1 MAIVINRDEILSIV
15 KNIDVVAEM
24 EKGFIEYS
32 NGNCIVP
39 PVGELLMEKNNGET
53 HIKYG
58 YIKDQQYYV
67 IKVASGFYDNPK
79 LGIPSS
85 QGLML
90 VFNQKTGQTEA
101 VLLDEGHLTNIR
113 TAAAGALV
121 AKYFAPKK
129 IKAVGIVGAGT
140 QGKLQ
145 LKYLQEN
152 NPCKEVWVWDINKV
166 SSLKYKA
173 ELESDFNIH
182 IAETTAE
189 LAHHCNLIVTSTP
202 SQNALLHATDIRKGT
217 HITAVG
223 SDTPEKQELDSE
235 ILVVADIVV
244 SDSISQSKSRGEIY
258 RATRN
263 GSISPV
269 KVIELGVALQHKQL
283 QRTSEKQITVTD
295 LTGVAVQDIMIA
307 QSVYLNYKS
316 TCR

>member
-15 KNIDVVAEM
+15 KDIDVVAAM

-39 PVGELLMEKNNGET
+39 PVGELLFEKNNGET

-90 VFNQKTGQTEA
+90 VFSQKTGQTEA

-113 TAAAGALV
+113 TAAAGALA
-121 AKYFAPKK
+121 AKYFAPKN
-129 IKAVGIVGAGT
+129 IKAVGIIGT
-140 QGKLQ
+140 GIQGKLQ
-145 LKYLQEN
+145 LQYLQKY
-152 NPCKEVWVWDINKV
+152 NPCKEVWIWDITKDRA
-166 SSLKYKA
+166 LKYKA
-173 ELESDFNIH
+173 ELENDFKIH
-182 IAETTAE
+182 IAETSAE

-202 SQNALLHATDIRKGT
+202 SQHALLTAKDIQEGT

-235 ILVVADIVV
+235 ILAKADIVV
-244 SDSISQSKSRGEIY
+244 SDSIPQSKSRGEIY
-258 RATRN
+258 RATQN
-263 GSISPV
+263 GSISHE
-269 KVIELGVALQHKQL
+269 KVIELGVAIQQKQL
-283 QRTSEKQITVTD
+283 QRSTEKQITVTD

-307 QSVYLNYKS
+307 QSVYLNYK
-316 TCR
+316 RKNK